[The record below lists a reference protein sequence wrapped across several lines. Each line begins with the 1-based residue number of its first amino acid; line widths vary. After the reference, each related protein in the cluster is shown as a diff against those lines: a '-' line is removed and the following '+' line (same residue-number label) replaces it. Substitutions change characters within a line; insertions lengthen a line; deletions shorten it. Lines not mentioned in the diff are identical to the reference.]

1 MSAPTQSVKYDTLA
15 AWDCATTIFTLA
27 SELELD
33 AGQFRSAGFTDFA
46 THLDNLAIA
55 MRISARNLA
64 AVVPAV
70 E

>member
-1 MSAPTQSVKYDTLA
+1 MSAPTQSEKYDTLA

-46 THLDNLAIA
+46 THLHNLAIA
-55 MRISARNLA
+55 MRISARTLA
-64 AVVPAV
+64 SAIPLID
-70 E
+70 

>member
-1 MSAPTQSVKYDTLA
+1 MSAPTQPAKAGD
-15 AWDCATTIFTLA
+15 AWNCATKVFTLA

-46 THLDNLAIA
+46 THLHNLAIA
-55 MRISARNLA
+55 MRISARTLA
-64 AVVPAV
+64 SVVPIV